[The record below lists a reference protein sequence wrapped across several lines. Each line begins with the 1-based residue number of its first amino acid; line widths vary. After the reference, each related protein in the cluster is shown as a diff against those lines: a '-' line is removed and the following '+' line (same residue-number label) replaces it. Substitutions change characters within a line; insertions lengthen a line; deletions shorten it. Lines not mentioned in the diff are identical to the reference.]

1 MITIYL
7 YACTDD
13 YHNVCFQTEF
23 SPIENQAYSNNPNGQ
38 GRSDPFLPRSIQ
50 DRLERMGFQRGSA
63 RSSQVIDLK
72 NERVRNVVTFQ
83 FPGRQKRQATLL
95 VDIKLKPN
103 LDNLRRI
110 DVKFHSVRLVVPRSR
125 VNVTF
130 PLGLLGPKGWLRTD
144 YIDDT
149 IRITR
154 GHKGSV
160 FVLSRKVSQSS

>member
-72 NERVRNVVTFQ
+72 NERVRNVVTF
-83 FPGRQKRQATLL
+83 GRYQTKA
-95 VDIKLKPN
+95 
-103 LDNLRRI
+103 
-110 DVKFHSVRLVVPRSR
+110 KFR
-125 VNVTF
+125 
-130 PLGLLGPKGWLRTD
+130 
-144 YIDDT
+144 
-149 IRITR
+149 
-154 GHKGSV
+154 
-160 FVLSRKVSQSS
+160 